1 MKLSRRSV
9 FTAFAALSVTSLI
22 TACETITDGNTTTH
36 SLDVGKVKRYAQAG
50 LNAANTVVSILAL
63 NPSFLVFVAPIKVVS
78 ESLSKN
84 LDVFSSVVGDK
95 IEISYDD
102 TNFKTLVNTLMD
114 DLDRV
119 LTLIGTS
126 VVSILKDSLGLDS
139 TLINRITVARD
150 ALATLVSV
158 FKIMVGG
165 FISTASGN
173 EPTMTEAQALVALN
187 VK

>member
-1 MKLSRRSV
+1 MTISRRGLM
-9 FTAFAALSVTSLI
+9 TMLAAMSTMPLLAS
-22 TACETITDGNTTTH
+22 CETVTNGNTTTH
-36 SLDVGKVKRYAQAG
+36 TLNVAKIESYATAG